1 VRAADLPDRIPDR
14 IADRALAAPARLG
27 RVRLVAVDGP
37 SGSGK
42 SVFADGLLDALR
54 ERVATVAL
62 VRTDD
67 IATWDDP
74 VSWWPALADG
84 VLTPLA
90 EGRPGGYRRTAWT
103 ADGPVPGDTVEVA
116 VPEVLVVEGVSSAR
130 RSVRPRLSLCV
141 WIEVADPAVRLARAV
156 GRDGPDAMSHLRRW
170 QLFENGWFAVDRPDS
185 AADLVVDGSSPM
197 GRMSEFRH
205 LL

>member
-1 VRAADLPDRIPDR
+1 MRAADRRAVPDR
-14 IADRALAAPARLG
+14 IAEEVLAAPARLG

-42 SVFADGLLDALR
+42 SVLADGLLDALR
-54 ERVATVAL
+54 GRVASAAL

-74 VSWWPALADG
+74 VSWWPVLADG

-90 EGRPGGYRRTAWT
+90 DGRPGAYRRTAWT
-103 ADGPVPGDTVEVA
+103 VDGPLPGDWVEVA
-116 VPEVLVVEGVSSAR
+116 VPDVLVVEGVSSAR
-130 RSVRPRLSLCV
+130 RSVRSRLSLCV

-185 AADLVVDGSSPM
+185 AADLVIDGSIPM
-197 GRMSEFRH
+197 GRMPESRY
-205 LL
+205 LQ